1 MSRRFSQGALCAI
14 IIIAAVLI
22 SITLPLLSYLNPQA
36 INNFDFKQAHADLEG
51 YDLSDSGPVAL
62 AGEWEFYWNER
73 IVTEGS
79 DRKIPDLYI
88 DVPSAWTAYEING
101 QKLQSSGIASYK
113 TTISNVSSNEPILV
127 SVNNLPGKC
136 KVFIDGECVF
146 SNRGIPGVTGN
157 TSFYTYANPV
167 EVDSGEHTLVVEV
180 DCEYSSGLTALPQLS
195 TYHEY
200 RHSEINS
207 VAVRY
212 GIIGVVALFAIGTVL
227 MCIIRKR
234 VGNQLW
240 LLLLCVIFV
249 FRMLISNEGYM
260 VAHAFLGDLN
270 YEFMTSLIFVST
282 YIIKLCMLMYL
293 NTRLGLKIKQ
303 YTLVFVSMV
312 FLVCAFVPYFVYSQ
326 IYVATIYMWL
336 QSAAYLVDGFMI
348 YKLSGAVVNRERN
361 AIAFLIIYC
370 VNACAII
377 IDNFYLNGYIAGE
390 VSFIMPVACMSFIG
404 MMIVLHLIESFSDYK
419 KAQITADLQRELSEL
434 NTTLMISQ
442 IQPHFLYNAL
452 NTIKYMTKKDP
463 KTAEHAI
470 VKFSS
475 YLRANMDSLTQ
486 KEPIAFT
493 KELEHV
499 KNYIDIEQLRFGDRL
514 KTEYDIQTE
523 NFTIPPLT
531 IQPIV
536 ENAIKHGVNQKPEG
550 GTVKIS
556 TKEADDAF
564 IVVISDDGVG
574 YDVNQILDDGRSH
587 VGISNIKKRLSTMLD
602 ATVEINSVIGEGT
615 QATITIPKNNDPE
628 RKI

>member
-22 SITLPLLSYLNPQA
+22 SIILPLLSYLNPQA

-180 DCEYSSGLTALPQLS
+180 DCEFSSGLTALPQLS

-200 RHSEINS
+200 RHSEISS

-260 VAHAFLGDLN
+260 VAHTILGDLN

-293 NTRLGLKIKQ
+293 NTKLGLKIKQ
-303 YTLVFVSMV
+303 YTLMLVSMV

-348 YKLSGAVVNRERN
+348 YKLSGAVVNKERN

>member
-1 MSRRFSQGALCAI
+1 MSKKFGQGALCAVI
-14 IIIAAVLI
+14 IIISVLI
-22 SITLPLLSYLNPQA
+22 SISLPLLSILNPQA
-36 INNFDFKQAHADLEG
+36 INNFDFKDARADLAEYNLQEVG
-51 YDLSDSGPVAL
+51 MVSL
-62 AGEWEFYWNER
+62 AGEWEFYWNKR
-73 IVTEGS
+73 LVTGNSNSES
-79 DRKIPDLYI
+79 PDLYI
-88 DVPSAWTAYEING
+88 DVPSALTAYEING
-101 QKLQSSGIASYK
+101 KKLPNSGTASYK
-113 TTISNVSSNEPILV
+113 ATISNVNCNEPIV
-127 SVNNLPGKC
+127 ISVNNLPGKC
-136 KVFIDGECVF
+136 KVFVDGECVF
-146 SNRGIPGVTGN
+146 SNRGIPSVT
-157 TSFYTYANPV
+157 SESSVYTYASPV
-167 EVDSGEHTLVVEV
+167 RIDSGEHTLVIEI
-180 DCEYSSGLTALPQLS
+180 DCEFSSGLTTLPQIS
-195 TYHEY
+195 TFHEY
-200 RHSEINS
+200 RHNEIRA
-207 VAVRY
+207 VAIRY
-212 GIIGVVALFAIGTVL
+212 AIIGIVSLFAIATIM

-240 LLLLCVIFV
+240 LLLLCVVFV
-249 FRMLISNEGYM
+249 FRMLVSNEGYM
-260 VAHAFLGDLN
+260 VAHTLFGDLN

-293 NTRLGLKIKQ
+293 NTRLKLGIKH
-303 YTLVFVSMV
+303 YSLALVSLI

-336 QSAAYLVDGFMI
+336 QSVAYIVDAFMI
-348 YKLSGAVVNRERN
+348 YKLSGAAVSKARN
-361 AIAFLIIYC
+361 AKAFLVLYC
-370 VNACAII
+370 MNACAIV
-377 IDNFYLNGYIAGE
+377 IDNLYLNGYIAGE
-390 VSFIMPVACMSFIG
+390 VSFIMPFACMGFIG
-404 MMIVLHLIESFSDYK
+404 MMIVIHLLESFSDYK
-419 KAQITADLQRELSEL
+419 KAQITADLQRELGEL

-514 KTEYDIQTE
+514 KTEYDIE
-523 NFTIPPLT
+523 VEDFTIPPLT

-556 TKEADDAF
+556 TRETDTNF
-564 IVVISDDGVG
+564 VVIISDDGVG

-587 VGISNIKKRLSTMLD
+587 VGISNIKKRLKTMLK
-602 ATVEINSVIGEGT
+602 ARVEINSVVGEGT
-615 QATITIPKNNDPE
+615 VATITIPK
-628 RKI
+628 KK